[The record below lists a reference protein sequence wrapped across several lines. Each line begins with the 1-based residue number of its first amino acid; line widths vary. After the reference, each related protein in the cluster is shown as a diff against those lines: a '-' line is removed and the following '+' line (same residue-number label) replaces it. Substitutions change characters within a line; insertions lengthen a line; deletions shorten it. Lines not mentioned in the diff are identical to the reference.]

1 MSPMYLQVTKEL
13 DSEEVPRLT
22 GPKKRIQA
30 FLKNRSKSNWG
41 KMVNTYPMLPPIS
54 SIGWAKQRK

>member
-1 MSPMYLQVTKEL
+1 MNPIQVTKEL
-13 DSEEVPRLT
+13 DSGDVSQLT

-30 FLKNRSKSNWG
+30 FLKNRSQSNWG

-54 SIGWAKQRK
+54 SIGWAKRRK